1 MSEKSKKT
9 GGNANAAN
17 QCDRPGLPGRKVLH
31 RCVDSVLGQT
41 FRDFELILLDD
52 GSPDGSGA
60 ICDAYAAR
68 DSRVQAIHQK
78 NAGVCA
84 ARNTCLDWV
93 LSNSNSQWIFFIDND
108 DWMHPDAGAPASG
121 GAGTGDEDCRLRLC
135 ADGRR
140 KPGGFPEQLTPERW
154 LPKDFYMQRFVNATV
169 CWGKLYHRSCFDGER
184 YPVGKHMEDE
194 FLTYR
199 LLFSQEAL
207 TVIPAPL
214 YAYYFNPTGIT
225 KSAWTPKRLDAW
237 EAYEQQIAFLSSGAS
252 GIWSG
257 SVIGDIWKTRW
268 STRRMPGRRRT
279 ARRFWRRG
287 NGFVRPSRIC

>member
-1 MSEKSKKT
+1 M
-9 GGNANAAN
+9 
-17 QCDRPGLPGRKVLH
+17 
-31 RCVDSVLGQT
+31 
-41 FRDFELILLDD
+41 
-52 GSPDGSGA
+52 
-60 ICDAYAAR
+60 
-68 DSRVQAIHQK
+68 IHQG

-93 LSNSNSQWIFFIDND
+93 FSNSDSQWIFFIDND
-108 DWMHPDAGAPASG
+108 DWMHPETLERLHRAALEQGTKIAVCGYAQTEGENPAGFPRNS
-121 GAGTGDEDCRLRLC
+121 LR
-135 ADGRR
+135 RS
-140 KPGGFPEQLTPERW
+140 GGFPRIFICSDLSTPRS
-154 LPKDFYMQRFVNATV
+154 AG
-169 CWGKLYHRSCFDGER
+169 GKLYHRSCFDGER

-199 LLFSQEAL
+199 LLFAQEAL

-287 NGFVRPSRIC
+287 SGFMRPSRIC